1 MAIVFISAKNKQG
14 AFFWGIIMLLV
25 LFLAVVSLIVFLP
38 DFLNT
43 PPKIPKEVTF
53 VSPNTSVDLGVLDS
67 DKIKNLELFTP
78 VEIAFTYVVSDARGK
93 KITGNI
99 FVALDFRG
107 RLRRLR
113 RFYAVRVNGALPQKC
128 DAGMLSLQLQ
138 NFLLKHF

>member
-99 FVALDFRG
+99 FAPTRLEAEKVLEASGFTVENLEEMGTG
-107 RLRRLR
+107 RTNP
-113 RFYAVRVNGALPQKC
+113 FVSY
-128 DAGMLSLQLQ
+128 
-138 NFLLKHF
+138 